1 MATGL
6 FATKMINSGGGNGL
20 FYGNPHQL
28 LVQFYAVGTTLI
40 YSGIGTLVICKVV
53 DVIFG
58 IRVNEEEET
67 IGLDLT
73 QHNEKAYTVLE

>member
-1 MATGL
+1 
-6 FATKMINSGGGNGL
+6 
-20 FYGNPHQL
+20 
-28 LVQFYAVGTTLI
+28 VQFYAVGTTLV
-40 YSGIGTLVICKVV
+40 YSAIGTLVICKVV

-58 IRVNEEEET
+58 IRVNEKDET